1 MNTIKNFDFMALG
14 QAIKNARE
22 AKGITREQLAEILDL
37 APRHIQSI
45 ENEGQHPSFQLFVRL
60 ITMFDISA
68 DQYIFPD
75 KKTDKSTIRRQ
86 IDTVLDTLRV
96 LSMESVPQK
105 GRRKSNS
112 FRLLPTLF
120 ERF

>member
-68 DQYIFPD
+68 DQYIFSD

-86 IDTVLDTLRV
+86 IDTVLDTFNDNELTII
-96 LSMESVPQK
+96 EGTINGICTAKEQTK
-105 GRRKSNS
+105 
-112 FRLLPTLF
+112 
-120 ERF
+120 E

>member
-1 MNTIKNFDFMALG
+1 MNTNKDFDFMALG

-22 AKGITREQLAEILDL
+22 AKGMTREQLAEILDL

-60 ITMFDISA
+60 VTMFDISV

-75 KKTDKSTIRRQ
+75 KKADKSTIRRQ
-86 IDTVLDTLRV
+86 IDSVLDTFNDNELTVIEGTINGICAAKRQMKV
-96 LSMESVPQK
+96 
-105 GRRKSNS
+105 
-112 FRLLPTLF
+112 
-120 ERF
+120 

>member
-1 MNTIKNFDFMALG
+1 MNTNKDFDFMALG

-22 AKGITREQLAEILDL
+22 VKGMTREQLAEILDL

-60 ITMFDISA
+60 VTMFDISV

-75 KKTDKSTIRRQ
+75 KKADKSTIRRQ
-86 IDTVLDTLRV
+86 IDSVLDTFNDNELTVIEGTINGICSAKRQ
-96 LSMESVPQK
+96 MKE
-105 GRRKSNS
+105 
-112 FRLLPTLF
+112 
-120 ERF
+120 

>member
-60 ITMFDISA
+60 I
-68 DQYIFPD
+68 
-75 KKTDKSTIRRQ
+75 
-86 IDTVLDTLRV
+86 
-96 LSMESVPQK
+96 SVC
-105 GRRKSNS
+105 
-112 FRLLPTLF
+112 
-120 ERF
+120 

>member
-75 KKTDKSTIRRQ
+75 KKTRC
-86 IDTVLDTLRV
+86 V
-96 LSMESVPQK
+96 
-105 GRRKSNS
+105 
-112 FRLLPTLF
+112 
-120 ERF
+120 

>member
-1 MNTIKNFDFMALG
+1 MALG

-60 ITMFDISA
+60 ITMIDISA

-86 IDTVLDTLRV
+86 IDTVLDTFNDNELTII
-96 LSMESVPQK
+96 K
-105 GRRKSNS
+105 GTINGICAAKGQ
-112 FRLLPTLF
+112 TK
-120 ERF
+120 E